1 MKVEVGVISTKNG
14 RLKVEPHHLSITKIE
29 NNASKANL
37 NLSFFMKIIMPNF

>member
-29 NNASKANL
+29 NNDSKAKAS
-37 NLSFFMKIIMPNF
+37 LSFFIKIIMSNF